1 MTHGASG
8 TPGPRAGREHALAD
22 TFVMLADTLV
32 DDYDVLD
39 LFDRLVTAS
48 VDLLGVSAAG
58 LLLDDQRGDLAVVA
72 SSTEG
77 TRLLELFQ
85 LQADEGPCLECV
97 RDGAA
102 VTSEDLS
109 QELQR
114 WPQFAPAA
122 LEAGFMSVA
131 AVPMRLRAQ
140 VIGGLN
146 LFDASPGG
154 IDDETRR
161 LGQAFADIATI
172 GTLQRRTIHRNAA
185 LAEQLQHAL
194 NSRVLIEQAKGV
206 MAERQQVT
214 MAVAFTALRKYARDH
229 NWTITRTAQEVID
242 GSIDPTPQGGD
253 GPDGPV
259 TSPG

>member
-85 LQADEGPCLECV
+85 LQADEG
-97 RDGAA
+97 
-102 VTSEDLS
+102 
-109 QELQR
+109 
-114 WPQFAPAA
+114 PQFAPAA